1 MTTVAERVREWFLL
15 RDLQARRGGLSDE
28 LHVRTAN
35 ASRVARRRR
44 EAAEALWLAGF
55 PAEALRLAREAVELA
70 REARREAGLDAGPDV
85 DAGASDASD
94 AAGTLAAQP
103 MLDAQ
108 VRPEHAARF
117 RALVD
122 RQIRLGEANPELEL
136 EPQQI
141 TRLRVSRIAGVAASA
156 LAFVG
161 LVVLVIRGPH
171 LLRAKAS
178 ASYDNHF
185 EALNAVDANETT
197 EWLLPDRAPGWI
209 EVEVIPKRKL
219 KRVKLMNARNKP
231 YADRA
236 TKEFHVDLLDGG
248 KVVKSF
254 DGQFDAYSAEP
265 TWRTL
270 DAGVRAD
277 VVRIEI
283 RSWFVSGGGLAEV
296 QVE

>member
-15 RDLQARRGGLSDE
+15 RDLQARRSGLSAE
-28 LHVRTAN
+28 LHGRTAKS
-35 ASRVARRRR
+35 SRVARRRR

-70 REARREAGLDAGPDV
+70 RDARRDAGLDAGPDV
-85 DAGASDASD
+85 DER
-94 AAGTLAAQP
+94 AALPSQPTLPA
-103 MLDAQ
+103 LDDE

-117 RALVD
+117 RALVE
-122 RQIRLGEANPELEL
+122 RQIQLGEANPELEL
-136 EPQQI
+136 DAKQI
-141 TRLRVSRIAGVAASA
+141 TRLRFARIGGVAVAA
-156 LAFVG
+156 LALVG
-161 LVVLVIRGPH
+161 LTAFVVRGPR
-171 LLRAKAS
+171 LLRAKVS

-185 EALNAVDANETT
+185 EAPNAVDGNEVT

-209 EVEVIPKRKL
+209 EVEVIPRRTL

-231 YADRA
+231 FADRA
-236 TKEFHVDLLDGG
+236 TKEFHVDLLDRG

-270 DAGVRAD
+270 DAGIRAD
-277 VVRIEI
+277 AVRVEV
-283 RSWFVSGGGLAEV
+283 RSWFVTGGGLAEI